1 MAGLVPAIHDLPRS
15 TKNVDARDK
24 PGHDEHKP
32 TVRAMSMTLPH
43 LTDAESF
50 RAFRSASSQWLP
62 VALDIARG
70 HGLDVG
76 SPHVFPT
83 GTNLVIGLGDRLIL
97 KIFPPLLRAQFVS
110 ERASLMQ
117 LASRLHVPIP
127 GIVAEGERDGWP
139 YLVITRLA
147 GALGSEV
154 WPSLPEDQKE
164 RVLRQIG
171 ETIAA
176 VQRVPLGELAQI
188 EPRWDAFMR
197 AQMQGCKARHT
208 RLGLAPKFLAG
219 LDDLL
224 RDAARLIPMD
234 APPVILI
241 GEYIPENFLLA
252 CDDGEWSLKGLF
264 DFGDVL
270 AGWRDYDLLGPS
282 AFMAAGRPGRVRS
295 LLEGFGYPR
304 PDDALKRR
312 LMALMLL
319 HRASDLNSHI
329 CIEGWQERAADLVE
343 LQELIW
349 PG

>member
-1 MAGLVPAIHDLPRS
+1 MTIAPSRQLPDL
-15 TKNVDARDK
+15 A
-24 PGHDEHKP
+24 
-32 TVRAMSMTLPH
+32 
-43 LTDAESF
+43 DAESF
-50 RAFRSASSQWLP
+50 RAFRAAPARWLP
-62 VALDIARG
+62 IALDIARS
-70 HGLDVG
+70 HGLDV
-76 SPHVFPT
+76 SAPHVFAT
-83 GTNLVIGLGDRLIL
+83 GTNLVVGLGDKLIL

-110 ERASLMQ
+110 ERGALAQ
-117 LASRLHVPIP
+117 LAGRLDLPIP
-127 GIVAEGERDGWP
+127 EIVAEGMRDGWP

-147 GALGSEV
+147 GTLGSEV

-171 ETIAA
+171 ETIAS
-176 VQRVPLGELAQI
+176 VQRAPLGPLAGI
-188 EPRWDAFMR
+188 EPRWADFMR
-197 AQMQGCKARHT
+197 RQMQGCRARHT
-208 RLGLAPKFLAG
+208 RLGLAPKFLEG

-224 RDAARLIPMD
+224 RDAAELIPMD

-252 CDDGEWSLKGLF
+252 CDDGQWSLAGLF

-282 AFMAAGRPGRVRS
+282 AFMAAGRPGRVKS
-295 LLEGFGYPR
+295 LLEGFGYAK
-304 PDDALKRR
+304 PDFALKRR

-329 CIEGWQERAADLVE
+329 CIEGWQGKADDLVG

>member
-1 MAGLVPAIHDLPRS
+1 MTNVMAQLP
-15 TKNVDARDK
+15 D
-24 PGHDEHKP
+24 
-32 TVRAMSMTLPH
+32 

-50 RAFRSASSQWLP
+50 RAFRSASAQWLP
-62 VALDIARG
+62 IALDIARG
-70 HGLDVG
+70 HGLDAS
-76 SPHVFPT
+76 SPHVFAT
-83 GTNLVIGLGDRLIL
+83 GTNLVVGLDDKLIL

-110 ERASLMQ
+110 ERASLTQ
-117 LASRLHVPIP
+117 LAGRLDLPIP
-127 GIVAEGERDGWP
+127 EIVAQGERDGWP
-139 YLVITRLA
+139 YLIITRLA
-147 GALGSEV
+147 GTLGSEV

-164 RVLRQIG
+164 RLLRQIG

-176 VQRVPLGELAQI
+176 VQRAPLGELAHI

-197 AQMQGCKARHT
+197 TQMQGCHARHA

-224 RDAARLIPMD
+224 RDAAKLIPMD

-252 CDDGEWSLKGLF
+252 CNDGQWSLKGLF

-295 LLEGFGYPR
+295 LLEGFGYSK
-304 PDDALKRR
+304 PDFALKRR

-319 HRASDLNSHI
+319 HRASDLNAHI
-329 CIEGWQERAADLVE
+329 CIDGWQDKASDLVE

-349 PG
+349 RG

>member
-1 MAGLVPAIHDLPRS
+1 M
-15 TKNVDARDK
+15 TDASSQGF
-24 PGHDEHKP
+24 P
-32 TVRAMSMTLPH
+32 VF
-43 LTDAESF
+43 TDAESF
-50 RAFRSASSQWLP
+50 LAWRSDPPRWLP
-62 VALDIARG
+62 VATDIARH
-70 HGLDVG
+70 HGLDG
-76 SPHVFPT
+76 PARVFST
-83 GTNLVIGLGDRLIL
+83 GTNLVVGFGDRVIL

-110 ERASLMQ
+110 ERGSLTQ
-117 LASRLHVPIP
+117 LKGRLHLPIP
-127 GIVAEGERDGWP
+127 EIVAEGERGGWP
-139 YLVITRLA
+139 YLVITRLD
-147 GALGSEV
+147 GTLGSEV
-154 WPSLPEDQKE
+154 WPALAEDQKE

-176 VQRVPLGELAQI
+176 VQRAPLGPLAEI
-188 EPRWDAFMR
+188 EPRWDEFMR
-197 AQMQGCKARHT
+197 RQMQGCRARHE

-224 RDAARLIPMD
+224 RDAAGLIPMD

-252 CDDGEWSLKGLF
+252 CRGDQWSLAGLF

-282 AFMAAGRPGRVRS
+282 AFMAAGRPGRVRN
-295 LLEGFGYPR
+295 LLAGFGYAK
-304 PDDALKRR
+304 PDFALKRR

-319 HRASDLNSHI
+319 HRASDLNSHV
-329 CIEGWQERAADLVE
+329 CIDGWQGKANDLVE

>member
-1 MAGLVPAIHDLPRS
+1 M
-15 TKNVDARDK
+15 
-24 PGHDEHKP
+24 
-32 TVRAMSMTLPH
+32 MMTLPH
-43 LTDAESF
+43 FTDFESF

-62 VALDIARG
+62 IAVDIARN
-70 HGLDVG
+70 HGLDTSG
-76 SPHVFPT
+76 PHVFAT
-83 GTNLVIGLGDRLIL
+83 GTNLVVGLGEHLIL

-110 ERASLMQ
+110 ERGSLTQ
-117 LASRLHVPIP
+117 LAGRLSLPIP
-127 GIVAEGERDGWP
+127 EIVAEGMRDGWP
-139 YLVITRLA
+139 YLIITRLA
-147 GALGSEV
+147 GTLGSEV
-154 WPSLPEDQKE
+154 WPLLPEDQKE

-171 ETIAA
+171 ETIAS
-176 VQRVPLGELAQI
+176 VQRAPLGPLAQI
-188 EPRWDAFMR
+188 EPRWDGFMR
-197 AQMQGCKARHT
+197 AQMQGCRARHE

-224 RDAARLIPMD
+224 RDAAELIPMD

-241 GEYIPENFLLA
+241 GEYIPENLLLA
-252 CDDGEWSLKGLF
+252 CHDGQWSLAGLF

-295 LLEGFGYPR
+295 LLEGFGYAKL
-304 PDDALKRR
+304 DFALKRR

-329 CIEGWQERAADLVE
+329 CIEGWQDKANDLVG

-349 PG
+349 AE